1 MLRERWGAAN
11 STKQTIL
18 RHAQPRAVTGL
29 GLVPRGNIMAA
40 PLAVGDVDMRA
51 LVSLGH
57 NEADGWAPTRDGYM
71 GALVTHGMLTGI
83 VE

>member
-29 GLVPRGNIMAA
+29 GLVPRGQIMAA
-40 PLAVGDVDMRA
+40 PWALGTVDLKA
-51 LVSLGH
+51 LVSLGL

-71 GALVTHGMLTGI
+71 GALVTHGMLTAI
-83 VE
+83 E